1 MKANTVMYKGINM
14 VKYEMNFKEKFLLET
29 FKKELPETFKENAFD
44 LGRFS
49 DENEFKFKYHSK
61 MGFFVLHKKN
71 ENYEL
76 VPGFP
81 VMNKDSAKTL
91 LLTSAF
97 EG

>member
-29 FKKELPETFKENAFD
+29 FKKELPETFKESKFD
-44 LGRFS
+44 LGRLS

-61 MGFFVLHKKN
+61 MGFFVLFKKN
-71 ENYEL
+71 GNYEL

-81 VMNKDSAKTL
+81 MMNKESAKTL
-91 LLTSAF
+91 LVENITK
-97 EG
+97 